1 MTNNLTLNQAIGE
14 SAGYVSIHGQGT
26 SWKVIG
32 PHSVFN
38 LGGPSTSWDCDS
50 WAKARLSA
58 TQWRAEI
65 ALVLMGKL
73 TRENKD
79 DVTLE
84 MEEHRSYGQRHTL
97 RDFIEAGLRGA
108 ARAERN

>member
-26 SWKVIG
+26 SWTVIG
-32 PHSVFN
+32 PHKVLN
-38 LGGPSTSWDCDS
+38 LGGPTTSWNCDS
-50 WAKARLSA
+50 YPKARRFA

-79 DVTLE
+79 DVTMALD
-84 MEEHRSYGQRHTL
+84 EHWHDGFIHTL
-97 RDFIEAGLRGA
+97 RGYIDAGLRA
-108 ARAERN
+108 AN